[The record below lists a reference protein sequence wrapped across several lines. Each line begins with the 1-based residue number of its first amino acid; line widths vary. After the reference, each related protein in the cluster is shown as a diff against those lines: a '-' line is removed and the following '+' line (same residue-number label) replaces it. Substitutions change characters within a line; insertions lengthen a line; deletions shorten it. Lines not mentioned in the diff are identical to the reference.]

1 MQLSESTGMFSANNP
16 LAFNQNSDLIDIQG
30 NHQPFNQMGVG
41 YQNIAFIDP
50 TVKDYQ
56 SLIAGIV
63 PNTEIV
69 LLDPTRD
76 GVEQITQILAD
87 RTEVSSA
94 HIITHGGEASLQLGT
109 AQLSLENLDRYR
121 ASLEQWKNALT
132 PDADILL
139 YGCNVAA
146 GEKGTAFV
154 QSLSQITDADIAA
167 SDDLTGSAALGGDW
181 EFEVKTGEIE
191 ANIALEA
198 ETMASYNSVLLTFS
212 PATQFGTGV
221 QPQSVTAHDFNGDG
235 HLDLALPTR
244 ASGAVSILL
253 GDSTGNFG
261 KATNFNAGQY
271 PFDVAVGN
279 FNNDSFPDIAAA
291 NWGTSNVSILLGDG
305 TGSFKAATNFS
316 VGTSPWSVEAGDF
329 NSDGKLDLA
338 TANIDSNNVSILL
351 GDGTGSFSTAT
362 NFSVGLRPQFV
373 GVGDFNADSKLDLAT
388 ANFNSNNVSILLGT
402 GTGSF
407 GTATNFSVGTRP
419 YALAVSDLNADGKA
433 DLAVANEGS
442 SNVSVLLGTGTGSFG
457 GATNFSVGSGPRFVA
472 AGDLNADG
480 KLDLATANLNSNNVS
495 VLLGTGT
502 GSFDPPTNFST
513 GAGTGPWTVAISD
526 LNKDGAPDLA
536 TPNYWTNN
544 VSVLINTTPLV
555 NFGAASYSATEDSS
569 DTVVNIPVTLSATP
583 GTDVT
588 VPIVINNGSSAT
600 EGAGN
605 DYTLATTSVTFAA
618 GATGAALTQNVAV
631 TIKPDNIPEND
642 EKLVLDFGTITA
654 AAAGTTKQTT
664 LTIAANDAIDYAVS
678 AGVANIPEGNS
689 GITPITFTVI
699 RSGSI
704 DAASKVDFAIGGTA
718 TNNSDYNNIS
728 GTSGATSTTGTITF
742 AAGETQKTITM
753 NIVGDTAFEPEET
766 VIVNLS
772 NPVAPGQTPTISN
785 VSATTTVNNDDT
797 QPQPGTLQFS
807 AANFSVPEGNSG
819 GFVNATAVTVNR
831 TGGSSGAVSV
841 QARVNLNNPG
851 TANNPGSPNPNDY
864 NNNIFPI
871 TVNFADGDTAAKTVV
886 IPINGDTTVE
896 PDETV
901 NLELISG
908 SVTGGATIGTQ
919 NTAILTISNDDAN
932 TPFTDINA
940 GLPGVYSSSVAWG
953 DYDNDGKLDILLT
966 GDRSGSGYI
975 TKVYRN
981 TGSGFSDINAGLPDA
996 YRSSVAWGDY
1006 DNDGRLDIL
1015 LTGYAAGSVGI
1026 AKVYRN
1032 TGSGFTDINA
1042 GLTGV
1047 YHSSAAWGDYD
1058 NDGKLDI
1065 LLTGRTDSGHIT
1077 KVYRNTGSGFSD
1089 INAGLT
1095 GVGWGSVAWGDYD
1108 NDGRLDILLTGDSS
1122 SGVIAKVY
1130 RNTGS
1135 GFTDINAGLPGV
1147 WGSSAVWGDYDND
1160 GKLDILLTGWIG
1172 SYSSSIAK
1180 VYRNTGSGF
1189 TDINAGLPGVGFS
1202 SAAWGDYDNDGK
1214 LDILLTGYGG
1224 SSSIA
1229 KVYRNTGS
1237 GFTDINAG
1245 LTDVYHSSAAW
1256 GDYDNDR
1263 KLDIL
1268 LTGYSSSGSGIA
1280 KVYRNNTSTANT
1292 PPTTPT
1298 GLSSTIS
1305 ETAVTLNW
1313 NPATDAQTPTTGLA
1327 YNLRVGTT
1335 PGGND
1340 VFAPMSLNTGYRQV
1354 PQLGNTNM
1362 KTSWQLNNLTPGQT
1376 YYWNVQAIDTAWA
1389 GSPFATEGSFTVA
1402 NPTPS
1407 TVSITTTDAEAAEAA
1422 NGQTANPGQ
1431 FSLTRTGNLSTPLT
1445 VKYTTSGTATNSTD
1459 YNNLPG
1465 SITFGA
1471 NQSTFTLPINV
1482 INDNLVEGSETAT
1495 VTITPDNAYTVDTNN
1510 KATVF
1515 IADIITVP
1523 QTINSILSST
1533 DPNNP
1538 TRSGKFRDD
1547 YRLTGVTPGQQ
1558 VQLNLNA
1565 PFDAY
1570 LQLVNADTGQVIA
1583 SNDDSNGTLNSQLNF
1598 AVESG
1603 INYLV
1608 RVTSYAGGA
1617 TGNYSLITAIVP
1629 PPTVTITAADANA
1642 AEVISGQT
1650 PNPGQFTISR
1660 TGSTANSL
1668 TVNYTTGGTATNS
1681 QDYNNI
1687 ASSIIIPA
1695 GASSAN
1701 LPINVIDD
1709 NQAEGDE
1716 VVSLTLIG
1724 NSTYNLGNAKSAT
1737 VTIADNEPAINI
1749 PTISGSQTLNATLS
1763 TADPNNTN
1771 RSGSY
1776 KDDYRLVGVT
1786 PGQTIQINLNASSFD
1801 TYLQVINANTGE
1813 VITFDDD
1820 AGEGR
1825 NSQLS
1830 LTVQPGINYL
1840 VRVTSF
1846 SGGATGNYTLITSDP
1861 PSVVT
1866 ITATDANAAEVV
1878 NGQTPNPGQFTITR
1892 TGNTAN
1898 SLTVNY
1904 TTGGTATKGT
1914 DYNNLPG
1921 NIVIPVGQTS
1931 INLPINVIDDSLGEG
1946 NETAILTLAANSGY
1960 TIGNANSG
1968 TVTIADNEPFNR
1980 PPQEIIHLNSRRLSP
1995 TNGAVTYSGV
2005 YTDPD
2010 GDILNYTAT
2019 NSNGEPLPSWLGFS
2033 FDSNNNSITFTQA
2046 STPPSNW
2053 QYSYVR
2059 LTATDPWGASAS
2071 QSFGINKSGSGWVI
2085 DGYIAGS
2092 TIFFDANK
2100 NGVIDRDEPSTK
2112 TDSSGAYQL
2121 DISPN
2126 FDTNNNGQ
2134 FDPEE
2139 GNFVANGG
2147 TDTATGLP
2155 LETPLTAP
2163 PYASVVTLLTSM
2175 VTELLDRGINP
2186 DEAESQV
2193 KAALS
2198 LPSDVNLT
2206 SLDPIAATNNKEPGG
2221 VEVLAAMV
2229 KVQNFITETKA
2240 IIDGAFG
2247 QPQGVAAAKNDTVQG
2262 IMSAIVNQIQSGVI
2276 LDFTNPEQLA
2286 VIIEASVN
2294 KAKQLSSTFNPVVNS
2309 EFIASS
2315 ANVMAQ
2321 VNQRIDKIVATTAPD
2336 SIQQQIARVQKVALG
2351 EITLDFKAA
2360 ASGTK
2365 SINELIAENT
2375 GAALNTQIQT
2385 ARIPGVPAV
2394 PIINHLPKFDSTHLF
2409 DSDFYLQQNPDV
2421 ADAIANKLFADAL
2434 AHFSQF
2440 GYAEGRNPS
2449 AIFATDYLNKNSD
2462 VAAAVAKG
2470 AFHSGF
2476 EHFIKYGMAEGRS
2489 PAPEFMPLDEFYI
2502 SANQDV
2508 AQAVSQGNLKSGIE
2522 HLMRFGM
2529 AENRD
2534 PFTRFNAISE
2544 TFDPT
2549 FYLAWNQDVAEAVNR
2564 GEFRDSWEHFVN
2576 FGRFE
2581 SRDPSTIFSN
2591 FSYLKEN
2598 QDVAAAISQG
2608 KFQNGFDHY
2617 LKFGFLEK
2625 RKSNDLSVPLFF

>member
-1 MQLSESTGMFSANNP
+1 MFSDDNP
-16 LAFNQNSDLIDIQG
+16 LAINQNSYLINMQG
-30 NHQPFNQMGVG
+30 NFQSFNQTAAIK
-41 YQNIAFIDP
+41 NIAFIDR
-50 TVKDYQ
+50 TVENYQ
-56 SLIAGIV
+56 NLVAGIV

-76 GVEQITQILAD
+76 GIEQITQILAS
-87 RTEVSSA
+87 RTEISSA
-94 HIITHGGEASLQLGT
+94 HIISHGDEGSLQLGT
-109 AQLSLENLDRYR
+109 AHLDLDNLNQYR
-121 ASLEQWKNALT
+121 TSLEQWKNALT

-146 GEKGTAFV
+146 GEKGTSFI
-154 QSLSQITDADIAA
+154 QNLSQITDADIAA
-167 SDDLTGSAALGGDW
+167 SDNLTGSKALGGDW
-181 EFEVKTGEIE
+181 NLEAKTGTIE
-191 ANIALEA
+191 APLAFRS
-198 ETMASYNSVLLTFS
+198 ETMAGYNSILFGFAPATNYPAVISLRSVVTADLNGDSKLDLVAASTFNTLSVLLGTG
-212 PATQFGTGV
+212 TGTFGTTNNLTV
-221 QPQSVTAHDFNGDG
+221 DPETLTVTVADFNGDG
-235 HLDLALPTR
+235 KSDIASASLQTNKISIMLGDGTGTFGAITNFNTGNRPSSIAVGDFNADGKADLVT
-244 ASGAVSILL
+244 SNNTSNDVSILL
-253 GDSTGNFG
+253 GKGDGSFNAATSFSTGLTSFS
-261 KATNFNAGQY
+261 
-271 PFDVAVGN
+271 VAVAD
-279 FNNDSFPDIAAA
+279 FNGDGKSDLATANYGSNDI
-291 NWGTSNVSILLGDG
+291 SILLGKGD
-305 TGSFKAATNFS
+305 GSFNPATNLS
-316 VGTSPWSVEAGDF
+316 LVTTPRVITVGDF

-338 TANIDSNNVSILL
+338 TANLNDNNVAVLL
-351 GDGTGSFSTAT
+351 GDGAGNFGSPSYFGVAT
-362 NFSVGLRPQFV
+362 QPLYI
-373 GVGDFNADSKLDLAT
+373 
-388 ANFNSNNVSILLGT
+388 AN
-402 GTGSF
+402 
-407 GTATNFSVGTRP
+407 
-419 YALAVSDLNADGKA
+419 
-433 DLAVANEGS
+433 
-442 SNVSVLLGTGTGSFG
+442 
-457 GATNFSVGSGPRFVA
+457 
-472 AGDLNADG
+472 GDLDGDG
-480 KLDLATANLNSNNVS
+480 KLDLVTANNQSGNVSVILGDGKGSFGAASNYSVGTEPQGVTVGDFNRDGLLDIAAANFSSRDVS
-495 VLLGTGT
+495 VLL
-502 GSFDPPTNFST
+502 
-513 GAGTGPWTVAISD
+513 
-526 LNKDGAPDLA
+526 
-536 TPNYWTNN
+536 NN
-544 VSVLINTTPLV
+544 SPVV
-555 NFGAASYSATEDSS
+555 NFGAATYSGTEGSS
-569 DTVVNIPVTLSATP
+569 DAVVNIPITLSATP
-583 GTDVT
+583 TADVT
-588 VPIVINNGSSAT
+588 VPITINAT
-600 EGAGN
+600 STAIEGAGN
-605 DYTLATTSVTFAA
+605 DYTLSTNSVVFVA
-618 GATGAALTQNVAV
+618 GATGNDLTKNIAV
-631 TIKPDNIPEND
+631 TIKPDNIPETD
-642 EKLVLDFGTITA
+642 ETVVLSLGNITGA
-654 AAAGTTKQTT
+654 AVGTTKQTT
-664 LTIAANDAIDYAVS
+664 LTIAANDGINYGIS
-678 AGVANIPEGNS
+678 AGVVSISEGNS
-689 GITPITFTVI
+689 GSNPLTFTVS
-699 RSGSI
+699 RGGGI
-704 DAASKVDFAIGGTA
+704 DAASSVDFAIAGTA
-718 TNNSDYNNIS
+718 TNNSDYNNIG
-728 GTSGATSTTGTITF
+728 GTSGATSTTGTINF
-742 AAGETQKTITM
+742 APGEIQKTITM
-753 NIVGDTAFEPEET
+753 NVVGDTAFEPDET

-772 NPVAPGQTPTISN
+772 NPVAPGLTPTISN
-785 VSATTTVNNDDT
+785 SSATTTINNDDT
-797 QPQPGTLQFS
+797 APQPGTLQFT

-819 GFVNATAVTVNR
+819 TFVNSTVVTVNR

-841 QARVNLNNPG
+841 QVRVNPNNAG
-851 TANNPGSPNPNDY
+851 TADANDY
-864 NNNIFPI
+864 NNNAFPI

-908 SVTGGATIGTQ
+908 SVTGGATIGSQ
-919 NTAILTISNDDAN
+919 NTAILTISNDDAT

-940 GLPGVYSSSVAWG
+940 GLTGVYGSSVAWG

-966 GDRSGSGYI
+966 GYTNSGY
-975 TKVYRN
+975 
-981 TGSGFSDINAGLPDA
+981 
-996 YRSSVAWGDY
+996 
-1006 DNDGRLDIL
+1006 
-1015 LTGYAAGSVGI
+1015 I

-1047 YHSSAAWGDYD
+1047 YGSSVAWGDYD

-1065 LLTGRTDSGHIT
+1065 LLTGET
-1077 KVYRNTGSGFSD
+1077 NSGF
-1089 INAGLT
+1089 
-1095 GVGWGSVAWGDYD
+1095 
-1108 NDGRLDILLTGDSS
+1108 
-1122 SGVIAKVY
+1122 IAKVY

-1135 GFTDINAGLPGV
+1135 GFTDINAGLPSVIRG
-1147 WGSSAVWGDYDND
+1147 
-1160 GKLDILLTGWIG
+1160 
-1172 SYSSSIAK
+1172 
-1180 VYRNTGSGF
+1180 
-1189 TDINAGLPGVGFS
+1189 

-1214 LDILLTGYGG
+1214 LDILLTGGDSAYDF
-1224 SSSIA
+1224 IA
-1229 KVYRNTGS
+1229 K
-1237 GFTDINAG
+1237 I
-1245 LTDVYHSSAAW
+1245 
-1256 GDYDNDR
+1256 
-1263 KLDIL
+1263 
-1268 LTGYSSSGSGIA
+1268 
-1280 KVYRNNTSTANT
+1280 YRNNALTANT

-1305 ETAVTLNW
+1305 GTAVTLNW
-1313 NPATDAQTPTTGLA
+1313 NPATDAQTPTTGLG

-1354 PQLGNTNM
+1354 PQLGNTNL
-1362 KTSWQLNNLTPGQT
+1362 KTSWQLNNLTPGQS
-1376 YYWNVQAIDTAWA
+1376 YYWSVQAIDTAWA
-1389 GSPFATEGSFTVA
+1389 GSPFATAGSFTVA
-1402 NPTPS
+1402 NSTPS
-1407 TVSITTTDAEAAEAA
+1407 TVSITTNSYTDANAAEVV
-1422 NGQTANPGQ
+1422 NGQPDSGLFT
-1431 FSLTRTGNLSTPLT
+1431 LTRTGNLSTPVT
-1445 VKYTTSGTATNSTD
+1445 VNYTTGGTATNSTD

-1471 NQSTFTLPINV
+1471 NQSTATLPINI

-1495 VTITPDNAYTVDTNN
+1495 VTITPNNAYNIGSTNN
-1510 KATVF
+1510 ATVF
-1515 IADIITVP
+1515 IADTINVP
-1523 QTINSILSST
+1523 QTINSNLINT

-1538 TRSGKFRDD
+1538 TRTGSFRDD
-1547 YRLTGVTPGQQ
+1547 YRLNGVTVGQQ

-1570 LQLVNADTGQVIA
+1570 LQLVNEDTGDVIA
-1583 SNDDSNGTLNSQLNF
+1583 FNDDYNGLNSQLTFTVQPN
-1598 AVESG
+1598 V
-1603 INYLV
+1603 NYLA
-1608 RVTSYAGGA
+1608 RVTSYRSGA
-1617 TGNYSLITAIVP
+1617 TGNYSLITSIP
-1629 PPTVTITAADANA
+1629 TPPTVNISATDANA
-1642 AEVISGQT
+1642 AEVVSGQT
-1650 PNPGQFTISR
+1650 PNPGQFTVSR

-1668 TVNYTTGGTATNS
+1668 TVNYTRGGTATNG
-1681 QDYNNI
+1681 QDYNSL
-1687 ASSIIIPA
+1687 ASSFTIPA

-1724 NSTYNLGNAKSAT
+1724 NSTYNLGNANSAT
-1737 VTIADNEPAINI
+1737 VTIADNEPAIAI
-1749 PTISGSQTLNATLS
+1749 PTINGSQTLNATLS
-1763 TADPNNTN
+1763 SADPNNPT
-1771 RSGSY
+1771 RSGRY

-1786 PGQTIQINLNASSFD
+1786 PGQTIQINLNAPSFD
-1801 TYLQVINANTGE
+1801 TYLQVINADTGQE
-1813 VITFDDD
+1813 ITSDDD
-1820 AGEGR
+1820 SGEGR

-1846 SGGATGNYTLITSDP
+1846 NGGDTGNYTLITAAP

-1866 ITATDANAAEVV
+1866 ISATDANAAEVV

-1921 NIVIPVGQTS
+1921 NIVIPAGQTS
-1931 INLPINVIDDSLGEG
+1931 INLPINVIDDSLREG
-1946 NETAILTLAANSGY
+1946 SETAILTLAANSAY

-1968 TVTIADNEPFNR
+1968 TVTIADNEPFNS
-1980 PPQEIIHLNSRRLSP
+1980 PPQEIIHLHNSFRYP
-1995 TNGAVTYSGV
+1995 TNGAVTISNV

-2010 GDILNYTAT
+2010 GDRLTYTAT
-2019 NSNGEPLPSWLGFS
+2019 QNNGEPLPSWLQFS
-2033 FDSNNNSITFTQA
+2033 FNSNTNNITFNQV
-2046 STPPSNW
+2046 STPPNNW
-2053 QYSYVR
+2053 QYSYVK
-2059 LTATDPWGASAS
+2059 LTATDPWGASAN
-2071 QSFGINKSGSGWVI
+2071 QIFRIDKSGSGWVI

-2175 VTELLDRGINP
+2175 VTELLDRGMNP

-2262 IMSAIVNQIQSGVI
+2262 VVSAIVNQIESGVI
-2276 LDFTNPEQLA
+2276 LDFSNPEQLA

-2375 GAALNTQIQT
+2375 GSALNTKIQT

-2462 VAAAVAKG
+2462 VAAVVAKG

-2476 EHFIKYGMAEGRS
+2476 EHFMKYGMAEGRS

-2508 AQAVSQGNLKSGIE
+2508 AQAVSQGSFKSGIE

-2534 PFTRFNAISE
+2534 PFTRFNIVSE

-2564 GEFRDSWEHFVN
+2564 GVFHNAFEQFVN
-2576 FGRFE
+2576 FGIFE
-2581 SRDPSTIFSN
+2581 GRNPSILFDNSL
-2591 FSYLKEN
+2591 YLN
-2598 QDVAAAISQG
+2598 QNRDVAAAVSKG
-2608 KFQNGFDHY
+2608 VFHSGMEHF
-2617 LKFGFLEK
+2617 LKFGIAEG
-2625 RKSNDLSVPLFF
+2625 RGVTSTLS

>member
-1 MQLSESTGMFSANNP
+1 MQPFESTGLFTHLNQFAI
-16 LAFNQNSDLIDIQG
+16 NQNSDLIDIQG
-30 NHQPFNQMGVG
+30 NLQPFNQMGVG

-109 AQLSLENLDRYR
+109 AQLSLANLDEYR

-167 SDDLTGSAALGGDW
+167 SDDLTGSAALGGNW

-191 ANIALEA
+191 ATLALEA

-305 TGSFKAATNFS
+305 TGSFQAATNFS
-316 VGTSPWSVEAGDF
+316 VGLSPWSVEAGDF
-329 NSDGKLDLA
+329 NADGKLDLA

-351 GDGTGSFSTAT
+351 GDGTGSFKAAT

-407 GTATNFSVGTRP
+407 GTATNFSVGSSP

-472 AGDLNADG
+472 VGDLNADG
-480 KLDLATANLNSNNVS
+480 KLDLATANLNSDNVS

-502 GSFDPPTNFST
+502 GSFDPATNFST

-544 VSVLINTTPLV
+544 VSVLLNNTSLV
-555 NFGAASYSATEDSS
+555 NFGAASYSGTEGSS
-569 DTVVNIPVTLSATP
+569 DTVVNIPVTLSATS

-588 VPIVINNGSSAT
+588 VPIVINNGSTAT

-664 LTIAANDAIDYAVS
+664 LTIAANDAVDYAVS
-678 AGVANIPEGNS
+678 AGVANIPEANS
-689 GITPITFTVI
+689 GTTPITFTVI
-699 RSGSI
+699 RSGGI

-728 GTSGATSTTGTITF
+728 GTSGATSTTGTINF
-742 AAGETQKTITM
+742 AAGEMQKTIAM

-772 NPVAPGQTPTISN
+772 NPVAPGQTPTISTA
-785 VSATTTVNNDDT
+785 SATTTVNNDDT

-871 TVNFADGDTAAKTVV
+871 TVNFADGDTAAKTVI

-901 NLELISG
+901 NLELIPG
-908 SVTGGATIGTQ
+908 SVTGGATIGSQ
-919 NTAILTISNDDAN
+919 DRAILTISNDDNAGILQFSAAN
-932 TPFTDINA
+932 FSVPEGNSGGFVNATAVTVNRTGGSNGAVSAVVWANPNLGTANFSDFGNNSSIVNFADGDTAAKTVVLLINGDTVVEPDETMMWEFVPGSVRGGATIGSQNTTTLTIINDEPFDEINAGLPGIFSDSAVWGDYDNDGKLDILLTGSSPSGSSPSGRIAKVYRNTGNGFIDINAGLTGVDNGSAAWGDYDNDGKLDILLTGATAGSGSIAKVYRNTGNGFIDINA
-940 GLPGVYSSSVAWG
+940 GLPGVEQSSVAWG

-966 GDRSGSGYI
+966 GATVGSG
-975 TKVYRN
+975 
-981 TGSGFSDINAGLPDA
+981 L
-996 YRSSVAWGDY
+996 
-1006 DNDGRLDIL
+1006 
-1015 LTGYAAGSVGI
+1015 I

-1032 TGSGFTDINA
+1032 TGNAFTDINA
-1042 GLTGV
+1042 GLTGSFHSSAAWGDYNNDGKLDILLTDSGNSSSGLTTKV
-1047 YHSSAAWGDYD
+1047 YRNTGNGFTDINAGLPSIYYSSAAWGDYD

-1065 LLTGRTDSGHIT
+1065 LLTGATAGSGFIT
-1077 KVYRNTGSGFSD
+1077 KVYRNTGNGFSD
-1089 INAGLT
+1089 INANLT
-1095 GVGWGSVAWGDYD
+1095 GVSQG
-1108 NDGRLDILLTGDSS
+1108 
-1122 SGVIAKVY
+1122 
-1130 RNTGS
+1130 
-1135 GFTDINAGLPGV
+1135 
-1147 WGSSAVWGDYDND
+1147 
-1160 GKLDILLTGWIG
+1160 
-1172 SYSSSIAK
+1172 
-1180 VYRNTGSGF
+1180 
-1189 TDINAGLPGVGFS
+1189 

-1214 LDILLTGYGG
+1214 LDILLMGYIG
-1224 SSSIA
+1224 SGSGIT
-1229 KVYRNTGS
+1229 KLYRNTGS
-1237 GFTDINAG
+1237 GFTDSNIG
-1245 LTDVYHSSAAW
+1245 LPSTNSNLVAW
-1256 GDYDNDR
+1256 GDYDNDG
-1263 KLDIL
+1263 KLDMVF
-1268 LTGYSSSGSGIA
+1268 TDHSSGLI
-1280 KVYRNNTSTANT
+1280 KLYRNKTLTANT

-1305 ETAVTLNW
+1305 DTAVTLNW
-1313 NPATDAQTPTTGLA
+1313 NPATDAQTPTTGLG

-1376 YYWNVQAIDTAWA
+1376 YYWSVQGIDSAWA
-1389 GSPFATEGSFTVA
+1389 GSPFATEGSFTAV

-1407 TVSITTTDAEAAEAA
+1407 TVSITATDAEAGEAVSGQTPNPGQFSLTRTGNLSAPLTVNYTTSGTATNSTDYNNLPGSITFGANQSTATLPINVINDNLVEGSETATVTITPDNAYTLDAKNKATVFMADTITVPQTINSALSNTDPNNLTRSGSYRDDYRLTGVTPGQQVQLNLNAPFNAYLQLVNADTGAVIAENDDSNGINSQLTFTAQSGINYLARVTSYAGNATGNYSLITSIPTPSTVNITTTDAEAAEAA

-1431 FSLTRTGNLSTPLT
+1431 FSLTRTGNLSAPLT

-1495 VTITPDNAYTVDTNN
+1495 VTITPDNAYTLDAKN

-1515 IADIITVP
+1515 IADTISVP
-1523 QTINSILSST
+1523 QTINSTLSNT
-1533 DPNNP
+1533 DPDNP
-1538 TRSGKFRDD
+1538 TLSGKYRDD

-1565 PFDAY
+1565 PFNAY

-1583 SNDDSNGTLNSQLNF
+1583 ENDDSNGINSQLTF
-1598 AVESG
+1598 TAQSG
-1603 INYLV
+1603 INYLA
-1608 RVTSYAGGA
+1608 RVTSYAGNA
-1617 TGNYSLITAIVP
+1617 TGNYSLITSII
-1629 PPTVTITAADANA
+1629 PTVTISATDANA
-1642 AEVISGQT
+1642 AEVRRGRT
-1650 PNPGQFTISR
+1650 PDPGVFAISR
-1660 TGSTANSL
+1660 TGSTANPL
-1668 TVNYTTGGTATNS
+1668 TINYTTSGNASNGI
-1681 QDYNNI
+1681 DYNYLNGTI
-1687 ASSIIIPA
+1687 VIPA
-1695 GASSAN
+1695 GQSSAN

-1709 NQAEGDE
+1709 RRREPVE
-1716 VVSLTLIG
+1716 
-1724 NSTYNLGNAKSAT
+1724 
-1737 VTIADNEPAINI
+1737 IA
-1749 PTISGSQTLNATLS
+1749 
-1763 TADPNNTN
+1763 
-1771 RSGSY
+1771 
-1776 KDDYRLVGVT
+1776 
-1786 PGQTIQINLNASSFD
+1786 
-1801 TYLQVINANTGE
+1801 
-1813 VITFDDD
+1813 
-1820 AGEGR
+1820 
-1825 NSQLS
+1825 
-1830 LTVQPGINYL
+1830 
-1840 VRVTSF
+1840 
-1846 SGGATGNYTLITSDP
+1846 
-1861 PSVVT
+1861 
-1866 ITATDANAAEVV
+1866 
-1878 NGQTPNPGQFTITR
+1878 
-1892 TGNTAN
+1892 
-1898 SLTVNY
+1898 
-1904 TTGGTATKGT
+1904 
-1914 DYNNLPG
+1914 
-1921 NIVIPVGQTS
+1921 IV
-1931 INLPINVIDDSLGEG
+1931 
-1946 NETAILTLAANSGY
+1946 TLAANSAY
-1960 TIGNANSG
+1960 AIGTANNAA
-1968 TVTIADNEPFNR
+1968 VTIRDNDPFFLNFFLNR
-1980 PPQEIIHLNSRRLSP
+1980 ANARL
-1995 TNGAVTYSGV
+1995 
-2005 YTDPD
+2005 
-2010 GDILNYTAT
+2010 
-2019 NSNGEPLPSWLGFS
+2019 
-2033 FDSNNNSITFTQA
+2033 
-2046 STPPSNW
+2046 
-2053 QYSYVR
+2053 
-2059 LTATDPWGASAS
+2059 
-2071 QSFGINKSGSGWVI
+2071 
-2085 DGYIAGS
+2085 
-2092 TIFFDANK
+2092 
-2100 NGVIDRDEPSTK
+2100 
-2112 TDSSGAYQL
+2112 DSS
-2121 DISPN
+2121 S
-2126 FDTNNNGQ
+2126 
-2134 FDPEE
+2134 
-2139 GNFVANGG
+2139 
-2147 TDTATGLP
+2147 
-2155 LETPLTAP
+2155 
-2163 PYASVVTLLTSM
+2163 
-2175 VTELLDRGINP
+2175 LLD
-2186 DEAESQV
+2186 
-2193 KAALS
+2193 
-2198 LPSDVNLT
+2198 
-2206 SLDPIAATNNKEPGG
+2206 
-2221 VEVLAAMV
+2221 
-2229 KVQNFITETKA
+2229 
-2240 IIDGAFG
+2240 
-2247 QPQGVAAAKNDTVQG
+2247 
-2262 IMSAIVNQIQSGVI
+2262 
-2276 LDFTNPEQLA
+2276 
-2286 VIIEASVN
+2286 
-2294 KAKQLSSTFNPVVNS
+2294 S
-2309 EFIASS
+2309 E
-2315 ANVMAQ
+2315 
-2321 VNQRIDKIVATTAPD
+2321 
-2336 SIQQQIARVQKVALG
+2336 
-2351 EITLDFKAA
+2351 
-2360 ASGTK
+2360 
-2365 SINELIAENT
+2365 
-2375 GAALNTQIQT
+2375 
-2385 ARIPGVPAV
+2385 
-2394 PIINHLPKFDSTHLF
+2394 
-2409 DSDFYLQQNPDV
+2409 FYLQQNRDV
-2421 ADAIANKLFADAL
+2421 ADAVANQVFPNAL
-2434 AHFSQF
+2434 AHFSRF

-2449 AIFATDYLNKNSD
+2449 SVFATDYLNENPD
-2462 VAAAVAKG
+2462 VEAAVAKG
-2470 AFHSGF
+2470 EYRTGF
-2476 EHFIKYGMAEGRS
+2476 EHFIKSGVAEGRE
-2489 PAPEFMPLDEFYI
+2489 PAPEFRDLETVYLAQN
-2502 SANQDV
+2502 SDV
-2508 AQAVSQGNLKSGIE
+2508 AKAVHDRKLGSGIE
-2522 HLMRFGM
+2522 HLIKFGA
-2529 AENRD
+2529 AEGRD
-2534 PFTRFNAISE
+2534 PFNLFNVLSE
-2544 TFDPT
+2544 TFDPD
-2549 FYLAWNQDVAEAVNR
+2549 FYLAQNQDVKDAIDR
-2564 GEFRDSWEHFVN
+2564 GEFRDSWEHFVKL
-2576 FGRFE
+2576 GRFE
-2581 SRDPSTIFSN
+2581 SRDPSIVFSN

-2598 QDVAAAISQG
+2598 QDVAAAVSQG